1 MIKDNLCGSYID
13 INVEVGKYLSVTVV
27 TYLNFSSIGSQTN
40 ISNRTA
46 PIRVHR
52 YKEIKKKEITKK
64 KKKPKRN
71 TVTYTLNGCYGTT
84 SLISNL
90 QDNGRLSKSIIC
102 GRMWVKFK

>member
-52 YKEIKKKEITKK
+52 
-64 KKKPKRN
+64 
-71 TVTYTLNGCYGTT
+71 
-84 SLISNL
+84 
-90 QDNGRLSKSIIC
+90 
-102 GRMWVKFK
+102 